1 MKDEL
6 RQAIDTIPGFVW
18 SALPDG
24 SVDFLN
30 QRWCDYTGVS
40 LQDACGQGWR
50 SAIHPEDLPQ
60 LADYWSSL
68 LKSREPGEVEARLR
82 RSDGTFRWFL
92 IRAVPLYD
100 ESGRVVKWY
109 GQNTDIE
116 DRKRA
121 ETLLAGEKRLLE
133 MVALGSE
140 LPTVL
145 NALCTLVNDASS
157 GCHCSILLVEPN
169 GSSVRHAA
177 APSLPSH
184 FSQAIDGRSTSV
196 PYWGPCAMAIDQK
209 TPVIVSDIGQDTR
222 WDNFEWCTLALA
234 VGLRSCWTTPILS
247 QAGTPLGTFAIY
259 QREVG
264 SPNSLQTDLIGRFT
278 HVASIAVE
286 RAQAEEALRRSQA
299 QLERAQRLSTTG
311 SFSYR
316 AATDELTLSE
326 ETCRICGFDPSKPV
340 PPGAMRDR
348 IHPED
353 LPLFLSMLGGGGRQ
367 FEFECRVQLED
378 SAIKYL
384 HVIADAVRD
393 DAGGLVEWVGAI
405 RDVTE
410 RRHVEEERRRH
421 EAILLEAERLSLTG
435 SSCWRPPSDELIW
448 SKEMFR
454 IFDFDPNIT
463 PTVHMVRARIH
474 PEDLP
479 HFNQTVEC
487 AVRDGQDFAV
497 EPRLLMTDGSIKCL
511 QVLTH
516 AFRDDQGNVIE
527 FMGAVKDVTKQKQVE
542 VELRQSEAFL
552 AEAQRLSSTGSF
564 AWRVSK
570 GEIIWSEQT
579 YRIYEIDPTLP
590 VTFDL
595 VGTRIHPEE
604 ASWFQELLGRAS
616 SEGRDLEFEHRLQMP
631 DQSIRYLHVVAHATR
646 DFDGQLEYIGAVQDV
661 TERRRSEDAVSK
673 LRSELAHMGRVSTLG
688 ALTASIAHEVNQPLA
703 GIITNASTSL
713 LMLADHPPDIEGALE
728 SAERTIRDANRA
740 SEVISRLRA
749 LFKKT
754 TTASESLDLNEATRE
769 VLALSMSELQ
779 RAQVIVRTELAN
791 DLLPVTGDRVQ
802 LQQVVLN
809 LVLNAAEAMSAIE
822 DRPRLL
828 VVRTERDEGDRVRLT
843 VCDTGPGFDPQSANR
858 LFETFYTTKRDGMG
872 IGLSISRSIIERHQG
887 RLWAA
892 PSDGPGATFAF
903 SIPRLP
909 VLGRAGKIDGPPIPA
924 VPNVEG
930 MRGTV

>member
-30 QRWCDYTGVS
+30 RRWCDYTGLS
-40 LQDACGQGWR
+40 LQDAAGRGWQ

-60 LADYWSSL
+60 LVSYWSSL
-68 LKSREPGEVEARLR
+68 LNGREPGEFEARLR

-92 IRAVPLYD
+92 IRAVPLCD
-100 ESGRVVKWY
+100 DSGRVVKWY

-121 ETLLAGEKRLLE
+121 ETLLAEEKRLLE
-133 MVALGSE
+133 MVAVGCE
-140 LPTVL
+140 LPIVL
-145 NALCTLVNDASS
+145 DALCTVVNEASS
-157 GCHCSILLVEPN
+157 GCHCSILFVEP
-169 GSSVRHAA
+169 GGLTVRHAA
-177 APSLPSH
+177 APSLPPD
-184 FSQAIDGRSTSV
+184 FTQAINGRSTAI

-209 TPVIVSDIGQDTR
+209 TPVIVSDIGQDAR
-222 WDNFEWCTLALA
+222 WDGFEWRKLALA

-264 SPNSLQTDLIGRFT
+264 SPMPLQTDLIGRFT
-278 HVASIAVE
+278 HIASMAVE

-299 QLERAQRLSTTG
+299 QLARAQRLSTTG

-326 ETCRICGFDPSKPV
+326 ETCRICGFDPGKPV
-340 PPGAMRDR
+340 SPGAMRDR

-353 LPLFLSMLGGGGRQ
+353 LPLFLNMLGSAGRQ
-367 FEFECRVQLED
+367 FEFDCRVQLQD
-378 SAIKYL
+378 STIRYL
-384 HVIADAVRD
+384 HVVADAVRD

-410 RRHVEEERRRH
+410 RHYAEEERRRH
-421 EAILLEAERLSLTG
+421 AAIISEAERLSLTG
-435 SSCWRPPSDELIW
+435 SSCWRPPSDQLIW

-463 PTVHMVRARIH
+463 PTVGMVRARIH
-474 PEDLP
+474 PDDLP
-479 HFNQTVEC
+479 HFNHTVEC

-497 EPRLLMTDGSIKCL
+497 EPRLLMADGTVKYL

-516 AFRDDQGNVIE
+516 AFRDEHGNVIE
-527 FMGAVKDVTKQKQVE
+527 FIGAVKDVTERK
-542 VELRQSEAFL
+542 QSENAL
-552 AEAQRLSSTGSF
+552 NE
-564 AWRVSK
+564 
-570 GEIIWSEQT
+570 
-579 YRIYEIDPTLP
+579 
-590 VTFDL
+590 
-595 VGTRIHPEE
+595 
-604 ASWFQELLGRAS
+604 
-616 SEGRDLEFEHRLQMP
+616 M
-631 DQSIRYLHVVAHATR
+631 
-646 DFDGQLEYIGAVQDV
+646 
-661 TERRRSEDAVSK
+661 
-673 LRSELAHMGRVSTLG
+673 RSELAHAARVATVG
-688 ALTASIAHEVNQPLA
+688 ALTASIAHEINQPLS

-713 LMLADHPPDIEGALE
+713 LMLADEPPDIVGAVD
-728 SAERTIRDANRA
+728 SAQRTIRDANRA
-740 SEVISRLRA
+740 SEVIARLRA

-779 RAQVIVRTELAN
+779 RAQVIVRTELAH
-791 DLLPVTGDRVQ
+791 DLPPVKGDRVQ
-802 LQQVVLN
+802 LQQVILN
-809 LVLNAAEAMSAIE
+809 LVLNAAEAMSTIE
-822 DRPRLL
+822 DRGRQL
-828 VVRTERDEGDRVRLT
+828 VVRTERDEGDHVRLT
-843 VCDTGPGFDPQSANR
+843 VRDTGPGFDALSAKR
-858 LFETFYTTKRDGMG
+858 LFETFYTTKPDGMG
-872 IGLSISRSIIERHQG
+872 IGLSISRTIIERHQG

-892 PSDGPGATFAF
+892 SHDGPGATVAF

-909 VLGRAGKIDGPPIPA
+909 TRGRTHNIDDAPTLA
-924 VPNVEG
+924 VPNVERV
-930 MRGTV
+930 RGPA